1 MKPAAFLAAFLLLA
15 STALAQITAPERI
28 DEHTVAALKVDRAFP
43 SGSKVKY
50 RWSAPTL
57 SIGEGTSDNKTAY
70 VTGPVGSH
78 SYEAIVAWIEGD
90 ALQLEKYSGT
100 LIVGKAPPV
109 PPVVVKTLAELAGD
123 KAAILAELIT
133 DLRQAGLPIAPS
145 VDALKRGL
153 GAGLARAGVAANHP
167 AVVEINKRID
177 AAASGSLTDASRQSL
192 DAALAAIASELGAK
206 PPEPPK
212 PPVVEGKR
220 RVVIISEIDDQSA
233 ALGAMKVATANDSAA
248 AKYFRDHGH
257 IVQFLEEEQLDSAG
271 NPHPFVKQLT
281 ALGVGVPA
289 VHILDL
295 STNAVI
301 SSEKLRE
308 DATADNLVELVKK
321 TGG

>member
-15 STALAQITAPERI
+15 SPALAQITAPERI

-78 SYEAIVAWIEGD
+78 PYDAVVAWIEGD

-100 LIVGKAPPV
+100 LTIGKPAPV

-123 KAAILAELIT
+123 KAAVLAELIT
-133 DLRQAGLPIAPS
+133 DLREAGLPIAPS

-220 RVVIISEIDDQSA
+220 LVVIVADLKDTTPDRASMFNDLRTGEPGKYLEGKGHQLLILDDDQETADGGPDPFVVKLKATGA
-233 ALGAMKVATANDSAA
+233 ALPAQFVLDLQTKQIIAQQALPASAA
-248 AKYFRDHGH
+248 AVVD
-257 IVQFLEEEQLDSAG
+257 
-271 NPHPFVKQLT
+271 FVK
-281 ALGVGVPA
+281 V
-289 VHILDL
+289 
-295 STNAVI
+295 N
-301 SSEKLRE
+301 
-308 DATADNLVELVKK
+308 
-321 TGG
+321 GG

>member
-192 DAALAAIASELGAK
+192 DAALAAIVSELGAK
-206 PPEPPK
+206 PPEPPT

-220 RVVIISEIDDQSA
+220 LVVVLHEVDDDSSAFNNFRVS
-233 ALGAMKVATANDSAA
+233 TANNSTAA
-248 AKYFRDHGH
+248 QWFRSQGH
-257 IVQFLEEEQLDSAG
+257 VIQFLEEEQKGSDGQPLPLVESL
-271 NPHPFVKQLT
+271 K

-289 VHILDL
+289 VFILDP
-295 STNAVI
+295 TTKAVLYKQ
-301 SSEKLRE
+301 KLE
-308 DATADNLVELVKK
+308 PSVTADNLVEYTKR
-321 TGG
+321 GGG

>member
-1 MKPAAFLAAFLLLA
+1 MKPATFLAAFLLLA
-15 STALAQITAPERI
+15 SPAFAQISAPERI
-28 DEHTVAALKVDRAFP
+28 DEHTVAALKVDRVFP
-43 SGSKVKY
+43 AGSKAKY

-70 VTGPVGSH
+70 VTGAVGSH
-78 SYEAIVAWIEGD
+78 PYDAVVAWIDGD

-100 LIVGKAPPV
+100 LTIGKPAPV

-145 VDALKRGL
+145 VDALKRGM
-153 GAGLARAGVAANHP
+153 GAGLARAGIAETHP

-233 ALGAMKVATANDSAA
+233 ALGALKVATANDSAA
-248 AKYFRDHGH
+248 AKYLRDHGH
-257 IVQFLEEEQLDSAG
+257 IVQFLEEEQQDSAG

-308 DATADNLVELVKK
+308 DATADNLVELVKR

>member
-308 DATADNLVELVKK
+308 DATADNLVELVKR

>member
-15 STALAQITAPERI
+15 SPALAQITAPERI

-78 SYEAIVAWIEGD
+78 PYDAVVAWIEGD

-100 LIVGKAPPV
+100 LTIGKAPPV

-133 DLRQAGLPIAPS
+133 DLREAGLPIAPS

-153 GAGLARAGVAANHP
+153 NAGLARVGVAVNHP
-167 AVVEINKRID
+167 AIVEINKRID

-206 PPEPPK
+206 PPVPPK

-233 ALGAMKVATANDSAA
+233 ALGALKVATANDSAA

-295 STNAVI
+295 GTNTVI

-308 DATADNLVELVKK
+308 DATADNLVELVKR